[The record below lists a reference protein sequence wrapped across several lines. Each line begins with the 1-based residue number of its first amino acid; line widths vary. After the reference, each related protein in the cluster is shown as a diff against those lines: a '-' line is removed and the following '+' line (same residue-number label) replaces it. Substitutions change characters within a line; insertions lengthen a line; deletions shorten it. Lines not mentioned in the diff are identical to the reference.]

1 MTSRASTVDLRIE
14 AQDAASAVFDKL
26 NAKLQAMPG
35 PLGAITSKLNAIG
48 AHPGM
53 RQATNAADSLGSKLG
68 VVGLS
73 ATAGLAGF
81 GFGMTKIVESVK
93 KTAEEADR
101 IGDLGGRLNLNAEQ
115 FQVFEKLAKDGGASI
130 EEMGGAFTK
139 FRLNLSQAESEG
151 GAKLAKMQK
160 ALGTFGL
167 SFNEARNMQPLEL
180 AKKLGQISAASGTEK
195 DAELKIP
202 AFRDLFGKTGAT
214 LIPIIESVG
223 TSYDKTLEGMAKSG
237 TLFTDKQV
245 EASGRAYKSWQK
257 AQGAMAGLNRV
268 FGLAMAPAFER
279 FAAVLYERAI
289 ANRNA
294 LLPTF
299 QRLGESLSNA
309 VVPFLNA
316 TESLIKSASYGI
328 RIIAWLS
335 DKIGGTTLALGALL
349 VATSP
354 MIYSFGLMA
363 KGVWGLIGTPL
374 LGWLAQTRLGLLATS
389 IAANVAWS
397 SLILP
402 VGIAVAGLALVWT
415 NLGTIGDYLSAMM
428 KRIMDATSSLGLFG
442 GAWQMV
448 KEIVLGVI
456 NAVIGVANSVG
467 ELFKAMGLGK
477 GFNIGLVGAPGQ
489 AQAAG
494 PSAQPVQAAAPALP
508 ATTPYVANQQ
518 MQGTVRVQLDKGLIP
533 AEVKSDN
540 KNFNIDAMAGAMFMG
555 A

>member
-1 MTSRASTVDLRIE
+1 MGKTQVDLKIQ
-14 AQDAASAVFDKL
+14 AQDSASEVFDKL

-101 IGDLGGRLNLNAEQ
+101 IGDLGARLNLDPEA
-115 FQVFEKLAKDGGASI
+115 FQVLEKIGKDAQTPI
-130 EEMGGAFTK
+130 EEIGAGFLK
-139 FRLNLSQAESEG
+139 LRKNLAEASVEG
-151 GAKLAKMQK
+151 EAKLQQMTE
-160 ALGTFGL
+160 ALASFGI
-167 SFNEARNMQPLEL
+167 SWKEAQAMKPLEL
-180 AKKLGQISAASGTEK
+180 IQKMGTVMSGATT
-195 DAELKIP
+195 DADQELKIL
-202 AFRDLFGKTGAT
+202 RMTQLMGRQGAA
-214 LIPIIESVG
+214 LIPAIESAKDYQKV
-223 TSYDKTLEGMAKSG
+223 LESMRKAGV
-237 TLFTDKQV
+237 LFDAEQV
-245 EASGRAYKSWQK
+245 EASGRAYKSWEK
-257 AQGAMAGLNRV
+257 AQNAMKGLNRV
-268 FGLAMAPAFER
+268 FGLAMAPAFDKL
-279 FAAVLYERAI
+279 ANVLYERAI

-374 LGWLAQTRLGLLATS
+374 LGWLAKTRLGLLATGL
-389 IAANVAWS
+389 AADVAWS
-397 SLILP
+397 SLVLP
-402 VGIAVAGLALVWT
+402 VAAVVAGLALVWT
-415 NLGTIGDYLSAMM
+415 NIDTIGQYLSDMM
-428 KRIMDATSSLGLFG
+428 KRVMDATSSLGLFG

-448 KEIVLGVI
+448 KEIVLGFG
-456 NAVIGVANSVG
+456 NAIIGVANSVG
-467 ELFKAMGLGK
+467 ELLVKMGLMES
-477 GFNIGLVGAPGQ
+477 GFGIKLMGPAGEAQ
-489 AQAAG
+489 AQAA
-494 PSAQPVQAAAPALP
+494 AKQASAAPVVIPGTSP
-508 ATTPYVANQQ
+508 AVANQQ
-518 MQGTVRVQLDKGLIP
+518 VQGEIRVKLDQGLR
-533 AEVKSDN
+533 ADEVKTDSR
-540 KNFNIDAMAGAMFMG
+540 NFDITAYSGALFVG
-555 A
+555 S